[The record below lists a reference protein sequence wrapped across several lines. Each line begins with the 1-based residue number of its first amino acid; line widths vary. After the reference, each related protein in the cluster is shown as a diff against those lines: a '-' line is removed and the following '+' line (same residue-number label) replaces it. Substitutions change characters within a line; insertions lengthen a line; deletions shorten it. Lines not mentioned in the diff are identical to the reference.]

1 MREKP
6 IACLLRSTA
15 KLGTLE
21 IQTVLPKRSRGAPE
35 VLVWG
40 WPTPI
45 WWNARTELSP
55 ERGKPV
61 YGSAAREEVR
71 RIMREAKREGINFGW
86 STKTSLCKV
95 ARGRAAAESFGVG
108 AGASLHEARPQ
119 GAEARAGRAGT
130 TSAGPI
136 RCRQGSPAR
145 VAARITATRDEAPNP
160 EGHSRPE
167 RGKAIGAARRTAVAP
182 QGSPRS
188 PDVICQTQTP
198 AQEPASRSS
207 QCHSGSDSRL
217 VAGIGSFSRGVY
229 SG

>member
-1 MREKP
+1 MRKRP
-6 IACLLRSTA
+6 IPRAAVPSKARHARDQAGAARDGPRLSA
-15 KLGTLE
+15 GLGPGLADADPDE
-21 IQTVLPKRSRGAPE
+21 RPDR
-35 VLVWG
+35 
-40 WPTPI
+40 TP
-45 WWNARTELSP
+45 ARAREA
-55 ERGKPV
+55 V